1 MHVLVTAASKY
12 GGTAGIAEAIGRDLE
27 EYGLDVDVLPVEEVD
42 DVSKYDSV
50 VLGSGV
56 YAGRWLKQA
65 RRFVDR
71 HSGELATK
79 PTWLFSSGPIGD
91 PPKPTADAAVK
102 LGSTL
107 EATGA
112 REHRVFAGK
121 LDKRRMTFADRAIV
135 PNTRVAR
142 IGEYVAL
149 VRDLAA
155 LSPREALAQFD
166 LDDAGYLETAR
177 AWAAA
182 IQADPSIAHM
192 IATGLAKR

>member
-12 GGTAGIAEAIGRDLE
+12 GGTAGIAEAIGRELE
-27 EYGLDVDVLPVEEVD
+27 EHGLDVDVLPVEEVD

-56 YAGRWLKQA
+56 YAGRWLKPA
-65 RRFVDR
+65 RRFVDE
-71 HSGELATK
+71 HVGELATK

-91 PPKPTADAAVK
+91 PPKPGGHAAVK

-135 PNTRVAR
+135 TAVRSPDGDFRDWHEIADWAGEIAATLRGAQDESASFAADTR
-142 IGEYVAL
+142 L
-149 VRDLAA
+149 L
-155 LSPREALAQFD
+155 Q
-166 LDDAGYLETAR
+166 
-177 AWAAA
+177 W
-182 IQADPSIAHM
+182 
-192 IATGLAKR
+192 